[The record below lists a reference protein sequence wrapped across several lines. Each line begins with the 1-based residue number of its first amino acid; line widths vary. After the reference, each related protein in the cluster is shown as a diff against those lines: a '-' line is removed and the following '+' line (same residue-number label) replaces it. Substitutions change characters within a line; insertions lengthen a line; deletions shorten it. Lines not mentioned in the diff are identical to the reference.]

1 MRTLPEILLLAVVTL
16 PGVSCVQFKAKPLS
30 AATSAAAFEGRTL
43 ADAGLQNRTLTLENL
58 APAALKLHPEIA
70 TAKAEAEAVKA
81 AAKTAATRPNP
92 SASFIPTRVAN
103 PAAGDSPWLAGFTL
117 DIPIETAGKR
127 SRRMEHARELANAAV
142 LRVAEASWKVRV
154 KLRKAW
160 LDLFAAERRSELLA
174 AQLKSQEESVRLLE
188 SSVQAG
194 ESSRRELMQ
203 SRLLM
208 IQSRLLAGG
217 AKKSAAEARADLASA
232 LGIPAAALTPA
243 RFDFRSLENP
253 ARELATK
260 RLRQGAFTQRSD
272 VLAALADYAA
282 AEAALRLEIAKQLP
296 DVHLGPGY
304 EFDQGLNKWSL
315 GFTVPLPLF
324 DRNRGPIAEAE
335 AKRTAAAAKFHALE
349 AKISGE
355 LDHALASYRGA
366 LEKLS
371 TADELTA
378 DTKKQLDSA
387 EAVIKAGEGGR
398 LALLTAQVEHNAAAL
413 GRLDALIEAQQA
425 LGTLEDAAQ
434 TVLAR

>member
-1 MRTLPEILLLAVVTL
+1 MRSLLQITLFAAASLSLA
-16 PGVSCVQFKAKPLS
+16 SCVHFSAKPLS
-30 AATSAAAFEGRTL
+30 AAKSAAAFEGRTL
-43 ADAGLQNRTLTLENL
+43 ADAGLQNKTLTLENL
-58 APAALKLHPEIA
+58 APAAMKLHPEIA
-70 TAKAEAEAVKA
+70 VAKAEAESAKA
-81 AAKTAATRPNP
+81 AMGTAATRPNP

-103 PAAGDSPWLAGFTL
+103 PANGESPWLAGFTL

-127 SRRMEHARELANAAV
+127 GRRMEHARELANAAA

-174 AQLKSQEESVRLLE
+174 AQLKSQEESVKLLE

-217 AKKSAAEARADLASA
+217 AKKSAAEGHADLAAA
-232 LGIPAAALTPA
+232 LGVPAAAVNDVH
-243 RFDFRSLENP
+243 FDFKSVENP

-260 RLRQGAFTQRSD
+260 RLREGAFTQRSD

-282 AEAALRLEIAKQLP
+282 TESALRLEIAKQYP
-296 DVHLGPGY
+296 DIHLGPGY

-315 GFTVPLPLF
+315 GFTVPLPVF

-335 AKRTAAAAKFHALE
+335 SKRTTSAAKFHALE

-355 LDHALASYRGA
+355 LDRALASYRGA
-366 LEKLS
+366 LEKLH
-371 TADELTA
+371 TADELTT
-378 DTKKQLDSA
+378 DSKKQLDSA

-398 LALLTAQVEHNAAAL
+398 LALLTAQVEHNAASL

-434 TVLAR
+434 TVLAK